1 MSNHLSALS
10 DRELLAALHAL
21 RGSERESLLEI
32 LRHLN
37 EVERRKLHL
46 KLGYSSMFVYCT
58 EHLCYSESTAAR
70 RVQAARCV
78 ARFPKVETL
87 LVSGEINLVTLGL
100 VANLLTPQNVDWFLE
115 KIRNK
120 RQREVEAIAAAF
132 RPATYLRDR
141 VLRVSVPAPVTPL
154 SSATTP
160 SLSLSSASTGSAT
173 PAESATPATGESA
186 NAPANSA
193 EVAAAVP
200 PADDAKGVT
209 PGPLLVNVGSN
220 SHNGSEKT
228 PSPIATV
235 PKLYIQFLADE
246 NFMRDYNEACALLS
260 NSLRRISFST
270 VFTAVLRDYLER
282 HSPKRRQERRDA
294 RQAAIETPRSTQP
307 AGAHAGA
314 RTDGAQ
320 SDRSRVEVA
329 VTPPRRLPISPQ
341 TRDAVFLRD
350 QGQCTYVGRDGH
362 RCSETNNLH
371 VDHIKP
377 VARNGKDELENLRLL
392 CSTHNRLE
400 AERILGPDATRRIR
414 ERDPTA
420 P

>member
-1 MSNHLSALS
+1 MSNRLSGLS
-10 DRELLAALHAL
+10 DRELLAALHTL

-37 EVERRKLHL
+37 EVERRRLHL

-78 ARFPKVETL
+78 SRFPKVEAL

-160 SLSLSSASTGSAT
+160 ALSLNSAST
-173 PAESATPATGESA
+173 ESATPANGESVGQV
-186 NAPANSA
+186 NSA
-193 EVAAAVP
+193 QAAASPP
-200 PADDAKGVT
+200 PAHDAKGVT

-260 NSLRRISFST
+260 NRLRRISFST

-294 RQAAIETPRSTQP
+294 RQAAIETMRPTPPDS
-307 AGAHAGA
+307 A
-314 RTDGAQ
+314 RAEAKTDLAP

-329 VTPPRRLPISPQ
+329 VTPRRLPISPQ
-341 TRDAVFLRD
+341 IRDAVFLRD

-400 AERILGPDATRRIR
+400 AERILGPNAARRIR

-420 P
+420 L